1 MIHSINFKR
10 VIRSLMVIINN
21 SKCNSYNS
29 NNQTSLWI
37 VLVTQEKETDYNI
50 FDKEKNVTNLFV
62 IY

>member
-1 MIHSINFKR
+1 
-10 VIRSLMVIINN
+10 MVIINN

-50 FDKEKNVTNLFV
+50 FDKEKCNKSICHLLMFKLFELNLPN
-62 IY
+62 